1 MYNDPALSPVAIG
14 RLVQILEKLR
24 SVNWWPKQPQQ
35 QHDENT
41 ERVALQRRLEPDD
54 QWLNPHNLYLMM
66 FSPSSAHIAP
76 FCPNNGADAARQY
89 ACKYAGK
96 PEKWYY
102 LEGDRSGVREFLKC
116 RTVGLCMTHNR
127 LLNFHVVRST
137 KPVTYTPGD
146 FVAPRGIRIPRE
158 QSHLTKH
165 PDYPDTLFYLS
176 HSGKYFFRH
185 SDLRHLRIEQVLAA
199 A

>member
-1 MYNDPALSPVAIG
+1 
-14 RLVQILEKLR
+14 
-24 SVNWWPKQPQQ
+24 
-35 QHDENT
+35 
-41 ERVALQRRLEPDD
+41 
-54 QWLNPHNLYLMM
+54 M

-76 FCPNNGADAARQY
+76 FCPKHGADAARQY

-102 LEGDRSGVREFLKC
+102 LEGDRSGVKEFLKC

-137 KPVTYTPGD
+137 KPVTFTPAD
-146 FVAPRGIRIPRE
+146 FVAPRGISIPRE
-158 QSHLTKH
+158 QSHQNKH
-165 PDYPDTLFYLS
+165 PAYPDTLFYLS

-185 SDLRHLRIEQVLAA
+185 ADLRHLRIEQVNRYFAFGDGEHASENLEDTLGDEDDDVGEQKTQRHYDKFARTCLQER
-199 A
+199 

>member
-1 MYNDPALSPVAIG
+1 
-14 RLVQILEKLR
+14 
-24 SVNWWPKQPQQ
+24 
-35 QHDENT
+35 
-41 ERVALQRRLEPDD
+41 
-54 QWLNPHNLYLMM
+54 MM
-66 FSPSSAHIAP
+66 FSPASAHIAP

-102 LEGDRSGVREFLKC
+102 LEGDRSGVKEFLKC

-137 KPVTYTPGD
+137 KPVTFTPSD
-146 FVAPRGIRIPRE
+146 FVAPRGVRIPRE
-158 QSHLTKH
+158 QSHLTKY
-165 PDYPDTLFYLS
+165 PGYPDTLFYLS

-185 SDLRHLRIEQVLAA
+185 PDLRHLRIEQVSAA
-199 A
+199 ALSVIIDVGITILPFSGSCEDRSSKRRPQNSKIVLPTYFSS

>member
-1 MYNDPALSPVAIG
+1 M
-14 RLVQILEKLR
+14 
-24 SVNWWPKQPQQ
+24 
-35 QHDENT
+35 
-41 ERVALQRRLEPDD
+41 
-54 QWLNPHNLYLMM
+54 NPHNLYLMM

-102 LEGDRSGVREFLKC
+102 LEGDRSGVKEFLKC

-137 KPVTYTPGD
+137 KPVTFTPAD

-158 QSHLTKH
+158 QSHMNKH
-165 PDYPDTLFYLS
+165 PAYPDTLFYLS

-185 SDLRHLRIEQVLAA
+185 PDLRHLRIEQVSAA
-199 A
+199 ALSVIIDWGLLSCSFRAVAKTEVQSGDPRTARSYSPLISPVSPRL